1 MISIRKIGVV
11 GRLYRH
17 VRRYD
22 EILSVLI
29 KYGFGDVVDALK
41 IKQHIEI
48 GWQKISGKQPEQME
62 KLSRPERVRLTL
74 EELGPTFVKLGQI
87 LSTRPDLI
95 PLEYLQELAKL
106 QDKVP
111 PFPYDDA
118 RGIIKSETGSFPEE
132 IFNCFD
138 KTPLAAA
145 SLGQV
150 HKAMLKDTEEAV
162 AIKVQRPDIQKTIE
176 VDLEIMLHLA
186 SLAERNVEE
195 LEVHHPTKIVDE
207 FARSMEDETDYTVEA
222 AHIERFA
229 RQFLDEQTIY
239 VPKVFREWTTK
250 RILTMEYIEG
260 IKASDFD
267 RLKQEGYDL
276 KEIADRG
283 AKLIMKQIFVH
294 GFYHAD
300 PHPGNIFILP
310 NATICF
316 LDFGMM
322 GRISEQEREDFTD
335 LVRMILGKD
344 EKKTVD
350 ALLKVSNFTQEP
362 DREELE
368 RDMGEFFDQ
377 FLYLTLKELEVG
389 KMLQCVLEIL
399 TRNGMS
405 LKPGLFLMLKALVT
419 AEGLGR
425 SLDPDFQILRQAEP
439 FIEDI
444 QASRYT
450 PKRISRDL
458 IGSGTEFFQL
468 LRVIPGE
475 LREVLKKAKESKLGI
490 EIEHRGLDRTILELG
505 RISDRIV
512 SAIVLASLII
522 GSSIVTLSNI
532 PPKWRGI
539 PLIGVGGFLVAAVMG
554 FWLLGSILR
563 RGKRRKLTWEA

>member
-1 MISIRKIGVV
+1 MISIRKIGTV
-11 GRLYRH
+11 GRTYRY
-17 VRRYD
+17 VRRYQ

-29 KYGFGDVVDALK
+29 KYGFGDVVDTLN

-48 GWQKISGKQPEQME
+48 GWQKISGKQPEQIE
-62 KLSRPERVRLTL
+62 KLSRPERVRMTL

-95 PLEYLQELAKL
+95 PLEYVQELAKL
-106 QDKVP
+106 QDNVP
-111 PFPYDDA
+111 SFPYDDA
-118 RGIIKSETGSFPEE
+118 RQIIKSETGSFPEE
-132 IFNCFD
+132 TFSSFD

-150 HKAMLKDTEEAV
+150 HKATLKDSQEAV

-195 LEVHHPTKIVDE
+195 LKVLRPTKIVEE
-207 FARSMEDETDYTVEA
+207 FARSMDEETDYTVEA
-222 AHIERFA
+222 AHIEHFA
-229 RQFLDEQTIY
+229 RQFLDDQTIY

-260 IKASDFD
+260 IKASELD

-276 KEIADRG
+276 KEIANRG
-283 AKLIMKQIFVH
+283 AELIMKQIFAH

-310 NATICF
+310 NALICF

-322 GRISEQEREDFTD
+322 GRISTQEREDFTD
-335 LVRMILGKD
+335 LVRMILSKD
-344 EKKTVD
+344 GKKTVD
-350 ALLKVSNFTQEP
+350 ALLRVSNFAKDP

-389 KMLQCVLEIL
+389 KMLQRVLEIL

-405 LKPGLFLMLKALVT
+405 LKPDLFLMLKALVT

-425 SLDPDFQILRQAEP
+425 SLDPDFQILRHAEP
-439 FIEDI
+439 FIEEI
-444 QASRYT
+444 QTSRYT
-450 PKRISRDL
+450 PKRIASDF
-458 IGSGTEFFQL
+458 IDSGTEFVHL
-468 LRVIPGE
+468 MKEIPGE
-475 LREVLKKAKESKLGI
+475 LREVLNNLKEGKLSI
-490 EIEHRGLDRTILELG
+490 QVDYRSLDRTISSLG
-505 RISDRIV
+505 KISDRIV
-512 SAIVLASLII
+512 SSIVLASLII
-522 GSSIVTLSNI
+522 GSSIVTLSEI

-539 PLIGVGGFLVAAVMG
+539 PLIGVVGFLAAAVMG
-554 FWLLGSILR
+554 FWLLASILR
-563 RGKRRKLTWEA
+563 RRRRMKDD

>member
-11 GRLYRH
+11 GRIYRH

-48 GWQKISGKQPEQME
+48 GWQKISGKQPEQIE
-62 KLSRPERVRLTL
+62 KLSRPERVRMTL

-95 PLEYLQELAKL
+95 PLEYVQELAKL

-111 PFPYDDA
+111 PFSDDDA
-118 RGIIKSETGSFPEE
+118 RAIIKSETGSFPEE
-132 IFNCFD
+132 IFSSFD

-150 HKAMLKDTEEAV
+150 HKAMLRDTEEAV

-195 LEVHHPTKIVDE
+195 LEVLHPTKIVDE
-207 FARSMEDETDYTVEA
+207 FARTMDDETDYTVEA
-222 AHIERFA
+222 AHIEHFA
-229 RQFLDEQTIY
+229 RQFLDDQTIY
-239 VPKVFREWTTK
+239 VPKVIREWTTK

-260 IKASDFD
+260 IKASNLD

-276 KEIADRG
+276 KEIANRG

-310 NATICF
+310 NAIICF

-322 GRISEQEREDFTD
+322 GRISNQEREDFTD
-335 LVRMILGKD
+335 LVRMILSKD

-350 ALLKVSNFTQEP
+350 ALLRVSNFAEDP

-389 KMLQCVLEIL
+389 KMLQRVLEIL

-425 SLDPDFQILRQAEP
+425 SLDPDFQIMRHAEP

-450 PKRISRDL
+450 PKRIAGDL
-458 IGSGTEFFQL
+458 IDSGTEFFQL

-475 LREVLKKAKESKLGI
+475 LREVLKNLKESKLGI
-490 EIEHRGLDRTILELG
+490 EIEHRGLDRTIFELG
-505 RISDRIV
+505 KISDRIV

-532 PPKWRGI
+532 PPKWRDI
-539 PLIGVGGFLVAAVMG
+539 PLIGVVGFLAAAVMG

-563 RGKRRKLTWEA
+563 RARGMKND